1 MSQVKN
7 TAKPPLAGLVFKT
20 KLHRKT
26 ELMQLEGVPLK
37 TEPSCT
43 DTEHRGTGYSSF
55 QIG

>member
-7 TAKPPLAGLVFKT
+7 TAKPPLAEPVFQT